1 MSYYRLD
8 CFGNH
13 CQLLIFTVLGYDRV
27 VSTDVISS
35 CGENTWKL
43 MKFKINM
50 QLLQVSA
57 AQRLY
62 SKEALLLLQK
72 KVNMNEHL

>member
-8 CFGNH
+8 CFRNH
-13 CQLLIFTVLGYDRV
+13 CQLLIFAVLGYDRV

-50 QLLQVSA
+50 QLATS
-57 AQRLY
+57 
-62 SKEALLLLQK
+62 
-72 KVNMNEHL
+72 